1 MAVALAQLRRLDEAR
16 SAVKA
21 GLALNPAFSIS
32 RARAT
37 WTTVSDDPTY
47 LAQFE
52 TILEG
57 MRLAGVPES

>member
-1 MAVALAQLRRLDEAR
+1 LDEAR

-21 GLALNPAFSIS
+21 GLALNPCFTIS

-37 WTTVSDDPTY
+37 WTTASDDPTY

-57 MRLAGVPES
+57 MRIAGIPES

>member
-1 MAVALAQLRRLDEAR
+1 MLGVTLAQLGRLGEAR

-37 WTTVSDDPTY
+37 FG
-47 LAQFE
+47 L
-52 TILEG
+52 
-57 MRLAGVPES
+57 